1 MQSKIQLIEAWR
13 SYLST
18 KETYSWYIMLVIVEI
33 YSLYITSV
41 VPSEIRKSLTPFN
54 SISNFSKCTH
64 LQATWTQGTKVLL
77 SRNYGSNYG
86 LYGKTEA
93 RL

>member
-1 MQSKIQLIEAWR
+1 
-13 SYLST
+13 
-18 KETYSWYIMLVIVEI
+18 MLVTVEGWVN
-33 YSLYITSV
+33 SLYVVNV
-41 VPSEIRKSLTPFN
+41 VPSEIRNSLTSFN

-77 SRNYGSNYG
+77 SRDYGSNYG